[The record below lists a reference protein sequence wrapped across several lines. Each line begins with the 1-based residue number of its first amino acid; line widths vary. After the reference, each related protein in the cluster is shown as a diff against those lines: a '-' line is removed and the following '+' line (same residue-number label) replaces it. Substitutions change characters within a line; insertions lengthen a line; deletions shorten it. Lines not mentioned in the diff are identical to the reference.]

1 MGHSGNY
8 LISDIWFWPLVYVL
22 CLYLTVW
29 TYVAHNNFFVPSHNF
44 KLYKLWFSFDWWI
57 ILFLMWHFPWF
68 FVYLPFFDWMADIV
82 KFSSLGNWL
91 FWHSY
96 ESSCNLFWG
105 TVKWLVISLMSLDL
119 AFMIFL
125 VGQSRTECFNYSDKL
140 PEGPC
145 QWSMCD
151 KQSSMADG
159 SKIFCPVQAPG
170 IVPWSFANFL
180 FLYSC
185 SFSASIPWAD
195 LCWLFEG
202 DIFHMPGLSLPSLP
216 TLDLC
221 SMDSSHLSLH
231 RCSSLF
237 TFKDLALVRG

>member
-1 MGHSGNY
+1 MLCAVVTGYVQSTLGGSQVPF
-8 LISDIWFWPLVYVL
+8 LSPCLLPAWAVTAFCPFVCIWR
-22 CLYLTVW
+22 
-29 TYVAHNNFFVPSHNF
+29 AHGS
-44 KLYKLWFSFDWWI
+44 
-57 ILFLMWHFPWF
+57 
-68 FVYLPFFDWMADIV
+68 
-82 KFSSLGNWL
+82 WL

-96 ESSCNLFWG
+96 ELSCNLFWG